1 MEHELIIECL
11 TRKHGLD
18 WVSEKEKGKTSV
30 STIHY
35 SIHTHKQCAIG
46 YGNSDMFF
54 QNFSQNLYSK
64 ENQKYYTEL

>member
-18 WVSEKEKGKTSV
+18 WVSEKEKGKTRCPLSSIV
-30 STIHY
+30 F
-35 SIHTHKQCAIG
+35 IHTSNAQG
-46 YGNSDMFF
+46 YGNLDMFF